1 MSPKTATKKKITLK
15 SDENQQ
21 KSASKARKQK
31 LVFPSDSETENLE
44 ENLVP
49 GTSAGPRSNLDSDGV
64 YLPENVLTEM
74 LKEHQKNLADLV
86 SKQIENAISKS
97 EDKILNIVQNQNNVR
112 NEQTVFSSS
121 SLDIDDG
128 ARDQTCPGAPF
139 ANRSRNNILL
149 STLLQNFRQVLK
161 RGLHQQSQRYLIHEP

>member
-1 MSPKTATKKKITLK
+1 MSPKTATKRKIALN

-21 KSASKARKQK
+21 KSASKVRKQK

-49 GTSAGPRSNLDSDGV
+49 GTSTGPRSNLDSDGV

-112 NEQTVFSSS
+112 NE
-121 SLDIDDG
+121 
-128 ARDQTCPGAPF
+128 
-139 ANRSRNNILL
+139 
-149 STLLQNFRQVLK
+149 
-161 RGLHQQSQRYLIHEP
+161 